1 MGVRDA
7 GQIVKFSLDATVA
20 SQGPAVEVAKRQL
33 ESQLDID
40 VEDDIVR
47 QLSGDTSLV
56 ATPSGRYGVRA
67 ELRDPAEFERTLA
80 KLAPSLPRVIESLGG
95 GPTELSRPRTGE
107 DFYTLAQPG
116 GSSVVFGV
124 SRGVLVLTQDA
135 ESARSSA
142 APSRPQ
148 SRGEGIGGAERRR
161 AEARGRHPRR
171 LLGPG
176 PTRARGRTKPPG
188 RPDRAVTTSTSGM
201 RGTLE
206 QRFD

>member
-1 MGVRDA
+1 M
-7 GQIVKFSLDATVA
+7 
-20 SQGPAVEVAKRQL
+20 
-33 ESQLDID
+33 
-40 VEDDIVR
+40 
-47 QLSGDTSLV
+47 

-135 ESARSSA
+135 ESARSGGGG
-142 APSRPQ
+142 RPT
-148 SRGEGIGGAERRR
+148 AV
-161 AEARGRHPRR
+161 RGRR
-171 LLGPG
+171 
-176 PTRARGRTKPPG
+176 
-188 RPDRAVTTSTSGM
+188 DRWC
-201 RGTLE
+201 
-206 QRFD
+206 